1 MQRQKGGTPSR
12 LCEHCQRHPGLDC
25 LSEDERVG
33 RPCTIYAPL
42 NGTHHPS
49 ADEREAIPSSRA
61 CASLAIPSCR
71 SIKATSP
78 YTRQALRSHPA
89 LQGGG
94 EGGQALEQGQI
105 NTHAKQVPHS
115 QTAASQSPSPL
126 TCSSSGQPA
135 VQAARTGP
143 GTASAMSVRRAAAT
157 LTARPG
163 LPEGRTAA
171 RPLVPLGGADP
182 ASRARVSSEL
192 RRRPKGEECSSSS
205 RGQGGGQEK
214 PHHRKSRGEE
224 HSSRVE

>member
-1 MQRQKGGTPSR
+1 MHSSQGAYILAMATSLTERKPCKGKREGLRPDCESIIAEGIPTWIAYQRTNGWGVHS
-12 LCEHCQRHPGLDC
+12 
-25 LSEDERVG
+25 
-33 RPCTIYAPL
+33 CTFLRDPP
-42 NGTHHPS
+42 NGTYHPS
-49 ADEREAIPSSRA
+49 ADDREAMPSSSV

-71 SIKATSP
+71 SISATSP

-135 VQAARTGP
+135 VQAARIGRE
-143 GTASAMSVRRAAAT
+143 TAWATSVRRAAAT

-163 LPEGRTAA
+163 LPEGRIAA
-171 RPLVPLGGADP
+171 RPLLGGADP
-182 ASRARVSSEL
+182 ASRVRVSSEL
-192 RRRPKGEECSSSS
+192 RQRP
-205 RGQGGGQEK
+205 GGGGAQQQQ
-214 PHHRKSRGEE
+214 G
-224 HSSRVE
+224 